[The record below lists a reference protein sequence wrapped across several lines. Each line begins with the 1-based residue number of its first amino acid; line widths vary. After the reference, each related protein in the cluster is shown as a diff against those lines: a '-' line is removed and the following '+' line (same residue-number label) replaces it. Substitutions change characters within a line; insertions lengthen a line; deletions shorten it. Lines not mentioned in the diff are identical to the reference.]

1 MHFFPTLIIFSVNI
15 EASKSNLFYAML
27 LLPICMTAISGF
39 SCPKGGVT
47 CYQSCIFA
55 PLNDSIMH
63 FALLKELFSLFPL
76 IFFKRLSLT
85 MSIFFPKC
93 SNDSIISINW
103 HYLFFLHVYHFLFII
118 QYNYL
123 VFCYYG
129 LVFCFYF
136 DTFILFPTISV
147 LASVLIYFSKCWDH
161 LPYEELF
168 LKNFVCSGYNPQS
181 VA

>member
-39 SCPKGGVT
+39 SCPRGGVT

-55 PLNDSIMH
+55 PLNDSIMY

-76 IFFKRLSLT
+76 IFFKWLSLT
-85 MSIFFPKC
+85 MSIFFFPKC

-136 DTFILFPTISV
+136 DTFILFPTFSV
-147 LASVLIYFSKCWDH
+147 LASVLIYFSKC
-161 LPYEELF
+161 
-168 LKNFVCSGYNPQS
+168 
-181 VA
+181 